1 MAHFGAP
8 GQARDGL
15 PYPAPHFGCNL
26 LKIRERPSSLRRPGR
41 EAPAAAGA
49 IPRHCQCKYLN
60 FTTIVAVPCVTRFYL
75 YKPPEEKNTVKKLL
89 TMVFALALMGSM
101 SFAQSSSGDQSSSS
115 GQTATS
121 GQSSTSGDQSGTTT
135 TTTKKHHAKRHK
147 KSKGTSTDSTS
158 NPSDSS
164 GSTSNPK

>member
-1 MAHFGAP
+1 MAQFGVYGRAWSRFPEARVLDGRKRLKILIKVGAP
-8 GQARDGL
+8 AL
-15 PYPAPHFGCNL
+15 PSP
-26 LKIRERPSSLRRPGR
+26 RRSERTH
-41 EAPAAAGA
+41 A
-49 IPRHCQCKYLN
+49 IPRHYQCKYLN

-75 YKPPEEKNTVKKLL
+75 YNPPEEKNKVKKLL
-89 TMVFALALMGSM
+89 AMVFALALMGSM

-121 GQSSTSGDQSGTTT
+121 GQSSTSGDQSSSTTT
-135 TTTKKHHAKRHK
+135 TTTKKHHKKHK